1 MKSMT
6 AFARIEQQY
15 DWGKISWELRSVNQR
30 YLEIYLK
37 MAENLKTVEMP
48 ARELIKKSVG
58 RGKLEGSLQVTLNE
72 AAESFHVDINLVNQL
87 VKSIES
93 VQQSLPEATQVNP
106 LDILKWP
113 GILQT
118 QQNSLSP
125 EALNTAI
132 LDCLQQALDQLNE
145 ARTREGKA
153 LATILSEKT
162 EQMHQEIEKVKTI
175 YPQALQH
182 HTEALK
188 QRIAELAGQVDD
200 HRFHQEVAIIAQKA
214 DIAEEIERLET
225 HLTEVS
231 RLLSAKNGV
240 VGRRLDF
247 LMQELNREANTL
259 GSKAIDPQLT
269 QASVECKVLIE
280 QMREQIQNIE

>member
-48 ARELIKKSVG
+48 ARELIKKAIG
-58 RGKLEGSLQVTLNE
+58 RGKLEGSLQVSLNE
-72 AAESFHVDINLVNQL
+72 TSESFHVDINLVNQL

-93 VQQSLPEATQVNP
+93 VQRSLPEATQVNP

-118 QQNSLSP
+118 QQNSLST
-125 EALNTAI
+125 EDLNSAI

-153 LATILSEKT
+153 LATILAEKA
-162 EQMHQEIEKVKTI
+162 ERMHLEVEKVKTI

-182 HTEALK
+182 HTETLK

-225 HLTEVS
+225 HLTEVA
-231 RLLSAKNGV
+231 RLLNAKGV

-259 GSKAIDPQLT
+259 GSKAIDSQLT

>member
-6 AFARIEQQY
+6 AFARVEQQQ

-37 MAENLKTVEMP
+37 MSENLKSVEMP
-48 ARELIKKSVG
+48 AREKIKQSIG
-58 RGKLEGSLQVTLNE
+58 RGKLEGTLQVDLTE
-72 AAESFHVDINLVNQL
+72 AATSFHVDINLVNQL
-87 VKSIES
+87 VQSIEA
-93 VQQSLPEATQVNP
+93 VQLSLPEATNLSP

-113 GILQT
+113 GVLQT
-118 QQNSLSP
+118 QQSTLSA
-125 EALNTAI
+125 EQLNDAI
-132 LDCLQQALDQLNE
+132 LGCLQQALEQLNE
-145 ARTREGKA
+145 ARGREGQA
-153 LATILSEKT
+153 LAMILSEK
-162 EQMHQEIEKVKTI
+162 IERLQNEVDAVKAI
-175 YPQALQH
+175 YPEALSQ

-188 QRIAELAGQVDD
+188 QRIQELAGQVDD
-200 HRFHQEVAIIAQKA
+200 YRFHQEVAIIAQKA
-214 DIAEEIERLET
+214 DITEEIERLQT

-231 RLLSAKNGV
+231 RLLTTKGL

-259 GSKAIDPQLT
+259 GSKAIDPRLT
-269 QASVECKVLIE
+269 QLSVECKVLIE

>member
-48 ARELIKKSVG
+48 AREQIKKAVG
-58 RGKLEGSLQVTLNE
+58 RGKLEGTLQVILNDS
-72 AAESFHVDINLVNQL
+72 AESFQVDTDLVKQL
-87 VKSIES
+87 VQS
-93 VQQSLPEATQVNP
+93 VETVQMSLPEATQVNP

-113 GILQT
+113 GVLQT
-118 QQNSLSP
+118 EQNTLTS
-125 EALNTAI
+125 EELNQAI
-132 LDCLQQALDQLNE
+132 LEVLKQALTQLND
-145 ARTREGKA
+145 AREREGQA
-153 LATILSEKT
+153 LAKIISDKAERM
-162 EQMHQEIEKVKTI
+162 QQEVDKVKAV
-175 YPQALQH
+175 YPQALKH
-182 HTEALK
+182 HTETLK
-188 QRIAELAGQVDD
+188 QRIIELAGQVDEQ
-200 HRFHQEVAIIAQKA
+200 RFHQEVAIIAQKS

-225 HLTEVS
+225 HLTEVA
-231 RLLSAKNGV
+231 RLLNTNGL

-259 GSKAIDPQLT
+259 GSKAIDSQLT

>member
-6 AFARIEQQY
+6 AFARVEQQQ

-48 ARELIKKSVG
+48 AREKIKQSIG
-58 RGKLEGSLQVTLNE
+58 RGKLEGTLQVDLTE
-72 AAESFHVDINLVNQL
+72 GESSFHVDINLVNRL
-87 VKSIES
+87 VQSIET
-93 VQQSLPEATQVNP
+93 VQLSLPEATNLSP

-113 GILQT
+113 GVLQT
-118 QQNSLSP
+118 QQSTLSADKLNS
-125 EALNTAI
+125 AI
-132 LDCLQQALDQLNE
+132 LDCLQQALEQLNE
-145 ARTREGKA
+145 ARSREGQA
-153 LATILSEKT
+153 LATILSEKINLLQS
-162 EQMHQEIEKVKTI
+162 EVDAVKAI
-175 YPQALQH
+175 YPEALSQ

-188 QRIAELAGQVDD
+188 QRIQELAGQVDD

-214 DIAEEIERLET
+214 DISEEIERLQT

-231 RLLSAKNGV
+231 RLLTTKGL

-259 GSKAIDPQLT
+259 GSKAIDPRLT
-269 QASVECKVLIE
+269 QSSVECKVLIE